1 MRKFIKKEVLW
12 IGVLALLASIFI
24 TTVSQASSLTQSPTI
39 LEEWSSLPVPPVPP
53 FKPVKLDSATTAVLV
68 LDIVPPTCKV
78 RPRCLASI
86 PKIQELLLSARE
98 KGVMVVYSITMTT
111 KAEDIFLEVYPAPDD
126 PIVQTTVDKFYKTD
140 LDSILKEKGIKTVVI
155 TGTAANGAVLHT
167 AVGAALNGYQVVL
180 PVDGMSATEPY
191 AEQYTAFHML
201 NSPGTRNKAVLTKV
215 GLITF

>member
-98 KGVMVVYSITMTT
+98 RVLWW
-111 KAEDIFLEVYPAPDD
+111 F
-126 PIVQTTVDKFYKTD
+126 TV
-140 LDSILKEKGIKTVVI
+140 
-155 TGTAANGAVLHT
+155 
-167 AVGAALNGYQVVL
+167 
-180 PVDGMSATEPY
+180 
-191 AEQYTAFHML
+191 
-201 NSPGTRNKAVLTKV
+201 
-215 GLITF
+215 